1 MDSTSGR
8 YVDVATTCEEGKR
21 GTRLDPEEDPM
32 PIIRAIALCL
42 TLTACQA
49 PLWLESAA
57 SQEATGGL
65 MVVTCALPFDRCSV
79 APEGAP

>member
-1 MDSTSGR
+1 
-8 YVDVATTCEEGKR
+8 
-21 GTRLDPEEDPM
+21 M

-49 PLWLESAA
+49 PMWLDSAA
-57 SQEATGGL
+57 GQEATGGL
-65 MVVTCALPFDRCSV
+65 MIVTCALPFDRCSV